1 MFESLHRFYRKLRY
15 GEPIIVVSGLPRSGT
30 SMAMKMLDAAGFPL
44 VVDGVRTADED
55 NPKGYFE
62 SEKVKDLDK
71 TDDKSWFRGA
81 RGRCV
86 KIISFLL
93 KDLSVTHN
101 YRVIFMHR
109 NIHEVLTSQTRMLD
123 RRGELNDNEDE
134 RMLELYKNHIRKV
147 KYLINHCHHIEA
159 IGVDYKGVP
168 ENPLEEARCV
178 NCFLGGHLDEEKV
191 AGVVDVNLYRN
202 CAS

>member
-62 SEKVKDLDK
+62 LEKVKDLDK
-71 TDDKSWFRGA
+71 TDDKSWLRGA

-86 KIISFLL
+86 KIISFWL
-93 KDLSVTHN
+93 KDLSATHN

-109 NIHEVLTSQTRMLD
+109 NIHEVLASQTKMLD
-123 RRGELNDNEDE
+123 RRGEQNDNEDE

-147 KYLINHCHHIEA
+147 KYLIDHCHHIEA
-159 IGVDYKGVP
+159 IGVDYKGVL
-168 ENPLEEARCV
+168 ENPLEQARRI
-178 NCFLGGHLDEEKV
+178 NRFLGGHLVEEKMV
-191 AGVVDVNLYRN
+191 SVVDENLYR
-202 CAS
+202 SRVS